1 MAARIAR
8 TDGAAGPVGAAA
20 PAMVRVEQVGLQCY
34 TIRDHCKT
42 EADFTESMAKA
53 AKIGARRPPFIR

>member
-1 MAARIAR
+1 
-8 TDGAAGPVGAAA
+8 
-20 PAMVRVEQVGLQCY
+20 MVRVEQVGLQCY

-53 AKIGARRPPFIR
+53 AKIGARPAAFGEPWLFSRSPRRRRRRC